1 MARAKAEQQQPST
14 GMTLIVMVGLAIA
27 FLLFMAFL
35 NVVKSGNLLSE
46 TNLLFATLI
55 FYAGAGALYLGFGVT
70 GTESYVKFASLATW
84 LGLIANSAAVAHRW
98 YDAGHPP
105 FASVYEMLLSFVW
118 TLAVLT
124 LIAEKKFGVKVI
136 GTVTMP
142 VAIVGVVL
150 MQLLRTEVHP
160 LVPALQSTWLHVH
173 VTLAMLAYAGCA
185 LSFALAM
192 MFLIQDNMKTET
204 FLAVTSASTL
214 GIYASIVLT
223 RFENWGGLSLVAWNP
238 ENKAEVFLSK
248 GVRLFVTIPDLGWLM
263 TLATLSVATP
273 LSLYLISRRSKIRW
287 YLRSL
292 PARLSDIYRAVLRA
306 FVLRRSDEVSA
317 TEDWIKINPEP
328 QNQESWILVANRALF
343 LSILLQ
349 VMALVMFLVR
359 ANDGRYPSL
368 DADGL
373 FPTSLAASPFILS
386 GLVGGVFISL
396 LYLLLVWRRPDLE
409 RLLPTSD
416 NLDRITYKTI
426 CLAFPLLTL
435 MIAAGAYWANQTWG
449 SYWSWDPKET
459 WAAITWLVYA
469 LYLHMRITRGWRG
482 RRAAYFAIAGFVV
495 VMFTFFGV
503 TYLLPGLHAY
513 A

>member
-1 MARAKAEQQQPST
+1 MARVKAEQQQPAT
-14 GMTLIVMVGLAIA
+14 GITLIVLVGLAIA

-35 NVVKSGNLLSE
+35 NVVKSGNLVSE

-55 FYAGAGALYLGFGVT
+55 FYSGAAALYLGFGVT
-70 GTESYVKFASLATW
+70 GIASYVKFASLATW
-84 LGLIANSAAVAHRW
+84 LGLIANTAAVAHRW
-98 YDAGHPP
+98 YEAGHPP

-118 TLAVLT
+118 TLAALT
-124 LIAEKKFGVKVI
+124 LVAERKYGVKVI

-173 VTLAMLAYAGCA
+173 VTLAMLAYAACA

-192 MFLIQDNMKTET
+192 MFLIQDNLKTET

-214 GIYASIVLT
+214 TIYASIVLT
-223 RFENWGGLSLVAWNP
+223 RFEKWGGLNLAAWNP
-238 ENKAEVFLSK
+238 EQKSEILLSK

-263 TLATLSVATP
+263 TLTLLVVASP
-273 LSLYLISRRSKIRW
+273 LVFYGLARW
-287 YLRSL
+287 KSNDFLTL
-292 PARLSDIYRAVLRA
+292 
-306 FVLRRSDEVSA
+306 
-317 TEDWIKINPEP
+317 
-328 QNQESWILVANRALF
+328 ANRAVF

-349 VMALVMFLVR
+349 VMALVMFVVR
-359 ANDGRYPSL
+359 AGDGLYPSL
-368 DADGL
+368 DAEGT
-373 FPTSLAASPFILS
+373 FQTRLAASPFILS

-396 LYLLLVWRRPDLE
+396 LYLLLLWRRPDLE
-409 RLLPTSD
+409 RLLPSSD

-469 LYLHMRITRGWRG
+469 GYLHMRVTRGWRG
-482 RRAAYFAIAGFVV
+482 RRAAYFAILGFAV

>member
-1 MARAKAEQQQPST
+1 MARAKVEQPQPAAT
-14 GMTLIVMVGLAIA
+14 GMTLIVLVGLAIA

-35 NVVKSGNLLSE
+35 NVVKSGSLLNEANLLY
-46 TNLLFATLI
+46 AALI

-84 LGLIANSAAVAHRW
+84 LGLLANTAAVAHRW
-98 YDAGHPP
+98 YEAGHPP

-118 TLAVLT
+118 TLAALT
-124 LIAEKKFGVKVI
+124 LIAEKKYGVKVI

-142 VAIVGVVL
+142 LAIVGVVL
-150 MQLLRTEVHP
+150 MQLLRTDVHP

-173 VTLAMLAYAGCA
+173 VTLAMLAYAACA

-192 MFLIQDNMKTET
+192 MFLIQDKMETET
-204 FLAVTSASTL
+204 FMAVTSAFTAAIYL
-214 GIYASIVLT
+214 GTLT
-223 RFENWGGLSLVAWNP
+223 RFEKWGGLNLVAWNA
-238 ENKAEVFLSK
+238 EEKSEVFLSK

-263 TLATLSVATP
+263 LLALIVTASP
-273 LSLYLISRRSKIRW
+273 LVFFAISRWKKDES
-287 YLRSL
+287 YL
-292 PARLSDIYRAVLRA
+292 AI
-306 FVLRRSDEVSA
+306 
-317 TEDWIKINPEP
+317 
-328 QNQESWILVANRALF
+328 ANRAVF
-343 LSILLQ
+343 VSILLQ
-349 VMALVMFLVR
+349 IMALAMFLLR
-359 ANDGRYPSL
+359 ARDGRYPSL

-373 FPTSLAASPFILS
+373 FATNLAASPFILS
-386 GLVGGVFISL
+386 GLVGGIFMSL
-396 LYLLLVWRRPDLE
+396 LYLLLLWRRDDLE
-409 RLLPTSD
+409 RLLPDAD

-426 CLAFPLLTL
+426 SIAFPLLTL

-469 LYLHMRITRGWRG
+469 GYLHMRVTRGWRG
-482 RRAAYFAIAGFVV
+482 RRAAYFAILGFGV

>member
-1 MARAKAEQQQPST
+1 MARAKAEQAPAT
-14 GMTLIVMVGLAIA
+14 GATLIVLVGLAIA

-35 NVVKSGNLLSE
+35 NVVKSGNLSNE
-46 TNLLFATLI
+46 TNLLFGTLI
-55 FYAGAGALYLGFGVT
+55 FYAGAGALYLGFGIT
-70 GTESYVKFASLATW
+70 GIESYVKFASFSTW
-84 LGLIANSAAVAHRW
+84 AGLIANTAAIAHRW
-98 YDAGHPP
+98 YESGHAP

-118 TLAVLT
+118 TLAALT
-124 LIAEKKFGVKVI
+124 LVAEKKYGVKVI

-173 VTLAMLAYAGCA
+173 VTLAMLAYAACA

-192 MFLIQDNMKTET
+192 MFLLQDKLQTDT
-204 FLAVTSASTL
+204 VLAVTSASTFA
-214 GIYASIVLT
+214 IYLSIVLT
-223 RFENWGGLSLVAWNP
+223 RFEKWGGLSLVAWNP
-238 ENKAEVFLSK
+238 EIKSEVFLSR
-248 GVRLFVTIPDLGWLM
+248 GVRLFVVVPDLGWLM
-263 TLATLSVATP
+263 TLSLLMVASPLVFYALARWKKKNESFLTL
-273 LSLYLISRRSKIRW
+273 
-287 YLRSL
+287 
-292 PARLSDIYRAVLRA
+292 
-306 FVLRRSDEVSA
+306 
-317 TEDWIKINPEP
+317 
-328 QNQESWILVANRALF
+328 ANRAVF

-349 VMALVMFLVR
+349 AMTLIMFILR
-359 ANDGRYPSL
+359 ARDGRYPSL

-373 FPTSLAASPFILS
+373 FPTDLAASPFILS
-386 GLVGGVFISL
+386 GLVGGIFISL
-396 LYLLLVWRRPDLE
+396 LYLLLLWRRPDLE
-409 RLLPTSD
+409 RLLPSAD

-435 MIAAGAYWANQTWG
+435 MIASGAYWANQTWG

-469 LYLHMRITRGWRG
+469 GYLHMRITRGWRG
-482 RRAAYFAIAGFVV
+482 RRAAYFAILGFAV

>member
-1 MARAKAEQQQPST
+1 MARVKAEQQQPTT
-14 GMTLIVMVGLAIA
+14 GMTLIVLVGLAIA

-46 TNLLFATLI
+46 TNLLFAALI

-84 LGLIANSAAVAHRW
+84 LGLIANTAAVAHRW
-98 YDAGHPP
+98 YEAGHPP

-118 TLAVLT
+118 TLAALT
-124 LIAEKKFGVKVI
+124 LVAEKKYGVKVI

-173 VTLAMLAYAGCA
+173 VTLAMLAYAACA

-214 GIYASIVLT
+214 AIYASVVFT
-223 RFENWGGLSLVAWNP
+223 RFEKWGGLSLVAWNP
-238 ENKAEVFLSK
+238 EQKSEILLSK

-263 TLATLSVATP
+263 MLALVVVASP
-273 LSLYLISRRSKIRW
+273 LVFYGLARW
-287 YLRSL
+287 KNNDFL
-292 PARLSDIYRAVLRA
+292 A
-306 FVLRRSDEVSA
+306 
-317 TEDWIKINPEP
+317 
-328 QNQESWILVANRALF
+328 VANRAVF
-343 LSILLQ
+343 LSILIQ
-349 VMALVMFLVR
+349 VMALAMFLVR
-359 ANDGRYPSL
+359 AHDGRYPSL

-373 FPTSLAASPFILS
+373 FATNLSASPFILS
-386 GLVGGVFISL
+386 GLVGGVFLSL
-396 LYLLLVWRRPDLE
+396 LYLLLLWRRPDLE
-409 RLLPTSD
+409 RLLPDAD

-469 LYLHMRITRGWRG
+469 GYLHMRVTRGWRG
-482 RRAAYFAIAGFVV
+482 RRAAYFAILGFAV